1 MIFCWRVSGVALT
14 WTGLKKYIKR
24 DKTLIKKYN
33 RISFEYL
40 NQQGTVCAIQSQNV
54 TKFSLAAYQEL
65 LQQTVSVT
73 SIFNF
78 GHIVKSLEVKE
89 GIILKTFNKIGI
101 SCELAHLVIY
111 RMIMFLDTH
120 PIYNT
125 VL

>member
-40 NQQGTVCAIQSQNV
+40 NQQGTAIQSQNV

-89 GIILKTFNKIGI
+89 GIILKKI
-101 SCELAHLVIY
+101 
-111 RMIMFLDTH
+111 
-120 PIYNT
+120 
-125 VL
+125 

>member
-24 DKTLIKKYN
+24 DKTLIKKYI

-89 GIILKTFNKIGI
+89 GIILKKFNKIGI
-101 SCELAHLVIY
+101 SCELAHLQNDYVFRYTSNIQ
-111 RMIMFLDTH
+111 
-120 PIYNT
+120 
-125 VL
+125 

>member
-24 DKTLIKKYN
+24 DKTLIKKYI

-89 GIILKTFNKIGI
+89 GIILKKFNRIDI

-120 PIYNT
+120 PIYNK

>member
-1 MIFCWRVSGVALT
+1 MLNS
-14 WTGLKKYIKR
+14 LKI
-24 DKTLIKKYN
+24 
-33 RISFEYL
+33 
-40 NQQGTVCAIQSQNV
+40 
-54 TKFSLAAYQEL
+54 FSLAAYQEL

-78 GHIVKSLEVKE
+78 GYIVKSLEVKE
-89 GIILKTFNKIGI
+89 GIILKKFNKIGI

-120 PIYNT
+120 PIYNK